1 MMQTQSKPQLKRS
14 INLFQLCFYGL
25 GTILGAGIYVLIGKV
40 AGASGLYA
48 PIAFLVAAFIAGF
61 TGLSYAQLAARFPI
75 SGGEALYMQKAFSV
89 SWLSGL
95 VGWAAVTTGLV
106 SAAAIC
112 RGFVGYLDIFVEIP
126 DILAIILLVF
136 AMTALAAW
144 GISQSMTLIAV
155 ITLIELLGLGLVLFG
170 AGHYL
175 TDLPQ
180 RYNELLPPADGTV
193 WLAILFG
200 AFIAFYAFIGF
211 EDMANVAEEVKQ
223 SQKNIP
229 LAIIIA
235 VLVSSLLYILV
246 ALVAVLALPLEQLS
260 ASRAPLADILHS
272 ESSIP
277 PKLIG
282 GISLV
287 AVVNGALVQ
296 IIMASRLV
304 YGMAQQGNAPKFL
317 SKINSK
323 TQTPVAATLLIAGL
337 VLVLALLFPLVTLAK
352 VTSFIILMVF
362 SLVNLAA
369 LKLRSSSEPSINY
382 PRWVS
387 ITGLLLSLGLIL
399 VAIVTGFS
407 QTH

>member
-1 MMQTQSKPQLKRS
+1 MQPQLKRS

-40 AGASGLYA
+40 AGAAGLYA
-48 PIAFLVAAFIAGF
+48 PIAFFVAALIAAF

-106 SAAAIC
+106 SAAAIS
-112 RGFVGYLDIFVEIP
+112 RGFVGYLDIFVDIP
-126 DILAIILLVF
+126 DPIAIILLVF
-136 AMTALAAW
+136 FMALLAAW
-144 GISQSMTLIAV
+144 GISQSMRLIAV
-155 ITLIELLGLGLVLFG
+155 ITIIELIGLGLVLFG
-170 AGHYL
+170 AGHHL

-180 RYNELLPPADGTV
+180 RYNELLPAADGTV

-211 EDMANVAEEVKQ
+211 EDMANVAEEVKH

-229 LAIIIA
+229 IAIIIA
-235 VLVSSLLYILV
+235 ILVSSLLYILI

-260 ASRAPLADILHS
+260 NSRAPLADILRS
-272 ESSIP
+272 ESNIS

-282 GISLV
+282 AISLI

-304 YGMAQQGNAPKFL
+304 YGMAKQGNAPEFL
-317 SKINSK
+317 SKINPK
-323 TQTPVAATLLIAGL
+323 TQTPIASTVLIAAL

-352 VTSFIILMVF
+352 FTSFIILIIF

-369 LKLRSSSEPSINY
+369 LKLRSTSDPSITY

-387 ITGLLLSLGLIL
+387 FTGLLLSIGLIL
-399 VAIVTGFS
+399 VPVFVGL
-407 QTH
+407 